1 MLHMF
6 SETILLVRIILFL
19 TVNRPRVI
27 ITLVLKSFKITI
39 FCCDIFLKNIF
50 INLEVVKIIYNN
62 KGDTLMLEC

>member
-6 SETILLVRIILFL
+6 SESILLVRIILFL
-19 TVNRPRVI
+19 TVTRPRVI

>member
-6 SETILLVRIILFL
+6 SETILFIRIILFL

-62 KGDTLMLEC
+62 KEDTLMLEC